1 MPGLRRPA
9 APGQRRNCRGNHPI
23 KQRKNAP
30 GFEESV
36 ARLEEII
43 RLTEAPVTEL
53 EDMIAL
59 VEEGN
64 KLIRHCRGILHDAE
78 LRIQTLSNPETVQDG
93 TDPDEPDS
101 NEFSLT

>member
-1 MPGLRRPA
+1 MA
-9 APGQRRNCRGNHPI
+9 

-30 GFEESV
+30 GYEESE
-36 ARLEEII
+36 ARLEENI

-64 KLIRHCRGILHDAE
+64 KLIRHCRSILHDAE
-78 LRIQTLSNPETVQDG
+78 LRIQTLSNPETVQDK
-93 TDPDEPDS
+93 TDTDEPDS

>member
-1 MPGLRRPA
+1 MA
-9 APGQRRNCRGNHPI
+9 

-64 KLIRHCRGILHDAE
+64 KLIRHCR
-78 LRIQTLSNPETVQDG
+78 SNPETVQDK
-93 TDPDEPDS
+93 TDTDEPDS

>member
-1 MPGLRRPA
+1 MA
-9 APGQRRNCRGNHPI
+9 

-59 VEEGN
+59 VE
-64 KLIRHCRGILHDAE
+64 
-78 LRIQTLSNPETVQDG
+78 DG
-93 TDPDEPDS
+93 AIVMR
-101 NEFSLT
+101 SLKKSFLNNMLNFA

>member
-1 MPGLRRPA
+1 MA
-9 APGQRRNCRGNHPI
+9 
-23 KQRKNAP
+23 KQRKNSP

-78 LRIQTLSNPETVQDG
+78 LRIQTLSNPETTQDAG
-93 TDPDEPDS
+93 TRTDSDDPDS

>member
-1 MPGLRRPA
+1 MA
-9 APGQRRNCRGNHPI
+9 

-43 RLTEAPVTEL
+43 RLTEAPEL

-64 KLIRHCRGILHDAE
+64 KLIRHCRSILHDAE
-78 LRIQTLSNPETVQDG
+78 LRIQTLSNPETVQDK
-93 TDPDEPDS
+93 TDTDEPDS

>member
-1 MPGLRRPA
+1 MA
-9 APGQRRNCRGNHPI
+9 
-23 KQRKNAP
+23 KQRKNTP

-64 KLIRHCRGILHDAE
+64 KLIRHCRSILHDAE
-78 LRIQTLSNPETVQDG
+78 LRIQTLSNPETVQDK
-93 TDPDEPDS
+93 TDTDEPDS

>member
-1 MPGLRRPA
+1 MA
-9 APGQRRNCRGNHPI
+9 
-23 KQRKNAP
+23 KQRKNSP

-64 KLIRHCRGILHDAE
+64 KLICHCRGILHHAE
-78 LRIQTLSNPETVQDG
+78 LRIQTLSNPETSQAEQNG
-93 TDPDEPDS
+93 TEPDDPDTDD
-101 NEFSLT
+101 FSLN

>member
-1 MPGLRRPA
+1 MA
-9 APGQRRNCRGNHPI
+9 
-23 KQRKNAP
+23 KQRKNSP

-64 KLIRHCRGILHDAE
+64 KLIRHCRSILHDAE
-78 LRIQTLSNPETVQDG
+78 LRIQTLSNPETVQDK
-93 TDPDEPDS
+93 TDTDEPDS

>member
-1 MPGLRRPA
+1 MA
-9 APGQRRNCRGNHPI
+9 

-36 ARLEEII
+36 RLEEII

-64 KLIRHCRGILHDAE
+64 KLIRHCRSILHDAE
-78 LRIQTLSNPETVQDG
+78 LRIQTLSNPETVQDK
-93 TDPDEPDS
+93 TDTDEPDS

>member
-1 MPGLRRPA
+1 MA
-9 APGQRRNCRGNHPI
+9 
-23 KQRKNAP
+23 KQRKNAL
-30 GFEESV
+30 GFEEAV

-64 KLIRHCRGILHDAE
+64 KLIRHCRSILHDAE
-78 LRIQTLSNPETVQDG
+78 LRIQTLSNPETVQDK
-93 TDPDEPDS
+93 TDTDEPDS

>member
-1 MPGLRRPA
+1 MA
-9 APGQRRNCRGNHPI
+9 
-23 KQRKNAP
+23 KQRKNSP

-64 KLIRHCRGILHDAE
+64 KLIRHCRGILHNAE
-78 LRIQTLSNPETVQDG
+78 LSNPETAQEEQDG
-93 TDPDEPDS
+93 AEPDDPDT

>member
-1 MPGLRRPA
+1 M
-9 APGQRRNCRGNHPI
+9 
-23 KQRKNAP
+23 K
-30 GFEESV
+30 ESV

-64 KLIRHCRGILHDAE
+64 KLIRHCRSILHDAE
-78 LRIQTLSNPETVQDG
+78 LRIQTLSNPETVQDK
-93 TDPDEPDS
+93 TDTDEPDS

>member
-1 MPGLRRPA
+1 MA
-9 APGQRRNCRGNHPI
+9 
-23 KQRKNAP
+23 KQRTNAP

-36 ARLEEII
+36 VRLEEII

-64 KLIRHCRGILHDAE
+64 KLIRHCRSILHDAE
-78 LRIQTLSNPETVQDG
+78 LRIQTLSNPETVQDK
-93 TDPDEPDS
+93 TDTDEPDS

>member
-1 MPGLRRPA
+1 MA
-9 APGQRRNCRGNHPI
+9 

-64 KLIRHCRGILHDAE
+64 KLIRHCRSILHDA
-78 LRIQTLSNPETVQDG
+78 
-93 TDPDEPDS
+93 
-101 NEFSLT
+101 

>member
-1 MPGLRRPA
+1 MA
-9 APGQRRNCRGNHPI
+9 
-23 KQRKNAP
+23 KQRKNSP

-64 KLIRHCRGILHDAE
+64 KLIRNCRGILHNAE
-78 LRIQTLSNPETVQDG
+78 LRIQTLSNPETAQEEQDG
-93 TDPDEPDS
+93 AEPDDPDT

>member
-1 MPGLRRPA
+1 MA
-9 APGQRRNCRGNHPI
+9 
-23 KQRKNAP
+23 KQRKNSP

-64 KLIRHCRGILHDAE
+64 KLIRHCRGILHNA
-78 LRIQTLSNPETVQDG
+78 G
-93 TDPDEPDS
+93 TSHPDPQQPG
-101 NEFSLT
+101 NRPGRTGRCRTRRPRH

>member
-1 MPGLRRPA
+1 MA
-9 APGQRRNCRGNHPI
+9 

-53 EDMIAL
+53 EDM

-64 KLIRHCRGILHDAE
+64 KLIRHCRSILHDAE
-78 LRIQTLSNPETVQDG
+78 LRIQTLSNPETVQDK
-93 TDPDEPDS
+93 TDTDEPDS

>member
-1 MPGLRRPA
+1 MA
-9 APGQRRNCRGNHPI
+9 
-23 KQRKNAP
+23 KQKKNAP

-64 KLIRHCRGILHDAE
+64 KLIRHCRSILHQAE
-78 LRIQTLSNPETVQDG
+78 LRIQTLSNPDA
-93 TDPDEPDS
+93 PDDVVKPDAS
-101 NEFSLT
+101 DDDDFSLS

>member
-1 MPGLRRPA
+1 
-9 APGQRRNCRGNHPI
+9 
-23 KQRKNAP
+23 
-30 GFEESV
+30 
-36 ARLEEII
+36 
-43 RLTEAPVTEL
+43 
-53 EDMIAL
+53 MIAL

>member
-1 MPGLRRPA
+1 MA
-9 APGQRRNCRGNHPI
+9 

-30 GFEESV
+30 VFEESL

-64 KLIRHCRGILHDAE
+64 KLIRHCRSILHDAE
-78 LRIQTLSNPETVQDG
+78 LRIQTLSNPETVQDK
-93 TDPDEPDS
+93 TDTDEPDS

>member
-1 MPGLRRPA
+1 MT
-9 APGQRRNCRGNHPI
+9 

-64 KLIRHCRGILHDAE
+64 KLIRHCRGILHDAD

>member
-1 MPGLRRPA
+1 MAKHL
-9 APGQRRNCRGNHPI
+9 
-23 KQRKNAP
+23 KKAP

-64 KLIRHCRGILHDAE
+64 KLIRHCRSILHDAE
-78 LRIQTLSNPETVQDG
+78 LRIQTLSNPETVQDK
-93 TDPDEPDS
+93 TDTDEPDS

>member
-1 MPGLRRPA
+1 MA
-9 APGQRRNCRGNHPI
+9 

-30 GFEESV
+30 GFEEYV

-64 KLIRHCRGILHDAE
+64 KLIRHCRSILHDAE
-78 LRIQTLSNPETVQDG
+78 LRIQTLSNPETVQDK
-93 TDPDEPDS
+93 TDTDEPDS

>member
-1 MPGLRRPA
+1 MIPPIAKQREKAPRFEETGARPEEKKPPTA
-9 APGQRRNCRGNHPI
+9 AP
-23 KQRKNAP
+23 
-30 GFEESV
+30 
-36 ARLEEII
+36 L
-43 RLTEAPVTEL
+43 TEL

-93 TDPDEPDS
+93 TDTDEPDS

>member
-1 MPGLRRPA
+1 MA
-9 APGQRRNCRGNHPI
+9 
-23 KQRKNAP
+23 KQRTNAP

-64 KLIRHCRGILHDAE
+64 KLIRHCRSILHDAE
-78 LRIQTLSNPETVQDG
+78 LRIQTLSNPETVQDK
-93 TDPDEPDS
+93 TDTDEPDS

>member
-1 MPGLRRPA
+1 MA
-9 APGQRRNCRGNHPI
+9 

-59 VEEGN
+59 VE
-64 KLIRHCRGILHDAE
+64 CQ
-78 LRIQTLSNPETVQDG
+78 LRAN
-93 TDPDEPDS
+93 
-101 NEFSLT
+101 

>member
-1 MPGLRRPA
+1 MA
-9 APGQRRNCRGNHPI
+9 NQRN
-23 KQRKNAP
+23 NAP

-64 KLIRHCRGILHDAE
+64 KLIRHCRSILHDAE
-78 LRIQTLSNPETVQDG
+78 LRIQTLSNPETVQDK
-93 TDPDEPDS
+93 TDTDEPDS

>member
-1 MPGLRRPA
+1 MA
-9 APGQRRNCRGNHPI
+9 

-93 TDPDEPDS
+93 TDPDEPDR